1 MTLITNPISVLLLT
15 HIPFHDAETLEVT
28 ILLVQDT
35 FPINL
40 SNEKK
45 TFFNNKCSQYCIFLV
60 GQVYIVEYEEEN
72 RHGTGIRRVLR
83 WYGLI
88 SVVNRA
94 VQKLSGFP
102 SRDAYYSSI
111 LRNVMTSL

>member
-45 TFFNNKCSQYCIFLV
+45 LFSIINVLSIVFFLLVRCILSSMKRK
-60 GQVYIVEYEEEN
+60 IV
-72 RHGTGIRRVLR
+72 TGRVLGE
-83 WYGLI
+83 Y
-88 SVVNRA
+88 
-94 VQKLSGFP
+94 
-102 SRDAYYSSI
+102 
-111 LRNVMTSL
+111 